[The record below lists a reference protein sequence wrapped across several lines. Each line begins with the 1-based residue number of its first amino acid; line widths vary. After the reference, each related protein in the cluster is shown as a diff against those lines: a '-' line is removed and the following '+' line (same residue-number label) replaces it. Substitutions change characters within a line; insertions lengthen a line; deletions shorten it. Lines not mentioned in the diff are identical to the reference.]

1 MRLSL
6 STFLLAAL
14 PLAAADKAA
23 VDYIRDVRP
32 ILANSCYACHGPDE
46 KARKSKLRLDLRDEA
61 VKKAIVPGKSGESPL
76 IKRVSTDDN
85 DEVMPPPHAK
95 KPAITPDKADILKR
109 WIDEGAKFDQHWAY
123 VKPARPA
130 IPEVKNKAW
139 VRNAIDAF
147 IAQGH
152 ERNGMS
158 PAPEADKITLLRR
171 LSFDLRGLPP
181 KLVDVESFARDGS
194 PEAYEK
200 LVDRLLSS
208 EHFGERLAVMWLDA
222 VRYADT
228 GGYHSDNHR

>member
-1 MRLSL
+1 MRVTLS
-6 STFLLAAL
+6 FLFIASVCVAAER
-14 PLAAADKAA
+14 PP
-23 VDYIRDVRP
+23 VDYIREVRP
-32 ILANSCYACHGPDE
+32 ILANSCYSCNGPDE
-46 KARKSKLRLDLRDEA
+46 KARTAKWRLELGDEA
-61 VKKAIVPGKSGESPL
+61 VEKAIHPDRSGESPL
-76 IKRVSTDDN
+76 IKRVSTADN
-85 DEVMPPPHAK
+85 DEVLPPPHAK